1 MLSFSVLL
9 LTLPL
14 PHAAA
19 FLLQAV
25 PAPGA
30 SGARSWGLPEWM
42 TPDPERWGIVLVR
55 LAFTLVAAWL
65 SQRLLFLLVRR
76 GENWL
81 VKASRD
87 SGHGVQ
93 RAHTIGQILKNAV
106 TAVVLAWALVHGLDI
121 LGWDV
126 KPLLVG
132 ASILG
137 AALGF
142 GAQFLVRDVI
152 AGTFI
157 FIEDQF
163 VVGDTIE
170 VNGQPATVEAV
181 TLRSTRL
188 RDFHGRELHVPNGEM
203 KVVVNHSRGWNR
215 AIVDLPVAPG
225 EDLTRVLK
233 VTEAVANEVNHD
245 SAWRDL
251 IVDPFVVVGVERVGT
266 DGAMLRLVARTR
278 PGGDAARLAREA
290 RLRLLQRW
298 KTEGIRTSADT
309 MMARR
314 AQADALP
321 PAMDA

>member
-1 MLSFSVLL
+1 MI
-9 LTLPL
+9 
-14 PHAAA
+14 A
-19 FLLQAV
+19 FLLAA
-25 PAPGA
+25 PA
-30 SGARSWGLPEWM
+30 RKVWQLPPWL
-42 TPDPERWGIVLVR
+42 TPDPERLGVLVAR
-55 LAFTLVAAWL
+55 LLLTALAAWL
-65 SQRLLFLLVRR
+65 AQRVLFLLVKR
-76 GENWL
+76 GEQWL
-81 VKASRD
+81 VRAARD
-87 SGHGVQ
+87 SGHGAM
-93 RAHTIGQILKNAV
+93 RARTIGQLLRNSV
-106 TAVVLAWALVHGLDI
+106 TVIVMAWAFVHALDI

-142 GAQFLVRDVI
+142 GAQFLVRDII

-170 VNGQPATVEAV
+170 VNGTAATVEAV

-203 KVVVNHSRGWNR
+203 KIVINHSRGWNR

-225 EDLTRVLK
+225 QDLARVLRVTGTV
-233 VTEAVANEVNHD
+233 VTELNDDTEWRGLLVEPFAVMG
-245 SAWRDL
+245 
-251 IVDPFVVVGVERVGT
+251 FERVGP
-266 DGAMLRLVARTR
+266 DGALLRVVARAR

-298 KTEGIRTSADT
+298 KDEGIQTIAESSADR
-309 MMARR
+309 RR
-314 AQADALP
+314 APDSAPGGPELG
-321 PAMDA
+321 

>member
-1 MLSFSVLL
+1 
-9 LTLPL
+9 
-14 PHAAA
+14 
-19 FLLQAV
+19 
-25 PAPGA
+25 
-30 SGARSWGLPEWM
+30 
-42 TPDPERWGIVLVR
+42 VR
-55 LAFTLVAAWL
+55 LLVAPPAAQPWKLPAWLAPDTQHWGVVLARLALTVGAAWL
-65 SQRLLFLLVRR
+65 AQRLLFLLVRR
-76 GENWL
+76 GEQWL
-81 VKASRD
+81 VHAAHD
-87 SGHGVQ
+87 TGHGAQ
-93 RAHTIGQILKNAV
+93 RARTVGQILKNAV
-106 TAVVLAWALVHGLDI
+106 TTIVVAWAFVHGLEI

-188 RDFHGRELHVPNGEM
+188 RDFQGRELHVPNGEM
-203 KVVVNHSRGWNR
+203 KVVVNHSRGWSR
-215 AIVDLPVAPG
+215 AVVDLPVAPG
-225 EDLTRVLK
+225 QDLGHVLR
-233 VTEAVANEVNHD
+233 VTEAVVSEVNHD

-251 IVDPFVVVGVERVGT
+251 LVDPFVIMGLERVGT
-266 DGAMLRLVARTR
+266 DAATLRLVARTR

-298 KTEGIRTSADT
+298 QEEGIRTAAPLVAERRPEAGLISA
-309 MMARR
+309 A
-314 AQADALP
+314 AAPPPPGADG
-321 PAMDA
+321 